1 MIVLYVALG
10 VSFFWLVV
18 LTVLILKVKK
28 HYNSLIGHTGNLT
41 AGRQGKTLDS
51 ILDGIISE
59 DKRFEQEIHA
69 VKKEL
74 GELSTKSHFH
84 FQKVGLVR
92 FNPFERMGGEQ
103 SFILSFLDAKNN
115 GIILNFLYTKEGV
128 RVYSKRITEGKS
140 DDYELSKEEK
150 EALTNAK

>member
-1 MIVLYVALG
+1 MVVMTVLYAVVG
-10 VSFFWLVV
+10 ISFLWLVV
-18 LTVLILKVKK
+18 LTVLILKLKK
-28 HYNSLIGHTGNLT
+28 HYNGLIGHTGK
-41 AGRQGKTLDS
+41 KTLDS

-69 VKKEL
+69 LKKEL
-74 GELSTKSHFH
+74 GELSSKSHFH

-103 SFILSFLDAKNN
+103 SFILSFLDGKNN

-128 RVYSKRITEGKS
+128 RVYSKRISEGKS

-150 EALTNAK
+150 EALINAK

>member
-1 MIVLYVALG
+1 MVVMTVLYVALG
-10 VSFFWLVV
+10 ISFLWLVV
-18 LTVLILKVKK
+18 LTVVILKLKK
-28 HYNSLIGHTGNLT
+28 HYNSLIGNTGK
-41 AGRQGKTLDS
+41 RTLDS
-51 ILDGIISE
+51 ILDGIIAE

-69 VKKEL
+69 LKKEM
-74 GELSTKSHFH
+74 GELSKQSYFH

-92 FNPFERMGGEQ
+92 FNPFERQGGEQ
-103 SFILSFLDAKNN
+103 SFILSLLDGKNN

-150 EALTNAK
+150 EAVTHAK

>member
-1 MIVLYVALG
+1 MVVLYIALG
-10 VSFFWLVV
+10 VSLFWLIV
-18 LTVLILKVKK
+18 LTVLFLKLKK
-28 HYNSLIGHTGNLT
+28 HYNSLIGHTGK
-41 AGRQGKTLDS
+41 KTLDS

-103 SFILSFLDAKNN
+103 SFILSFLDGKNN

-128 RVYSKRITEGKS
+128 RVYSKRIMEGKS
-140 DDYELSKEEK
+140 DNYELSKEEQ
-150 EALTNAK
+150 EAITNAK